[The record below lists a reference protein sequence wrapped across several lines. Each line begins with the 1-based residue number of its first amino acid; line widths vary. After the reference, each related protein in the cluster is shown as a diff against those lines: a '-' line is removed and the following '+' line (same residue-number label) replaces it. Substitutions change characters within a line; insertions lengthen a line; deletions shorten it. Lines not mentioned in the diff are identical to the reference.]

1 MDHKVPASP
10 LSKGMELTAWVLVLL
25 ALALAIWGMCTLPD
39 TIATHF
45 DGAGNPDG
53 YGKPGILILFPILE
67 ILVLGI
73 FSLVT
78 HLVAPENWNMPFRVE
93 KQNAGQVY
101 SIIAGMLAAVEL
113 ETAVYFLLIEIQT
126 IRQSGKGF
134 LLGVGL
140 YLGAMTLTLVLG
152 IWRAWRKSREPQQND

>member
-1 MDHKVPASP
+1 MDHKLPTSP
-10 LSKGMELTAWVLVLL
+10 LRKRMEGAAWALVLL
-25 ALALAIWGMCTLPD
+25 TLALAIWGMCTLPD

-53 YGKPGILILFPILE
+53 YGRPGILILFPILE

-78 HLVAPENWNMPFRVE
+78 HGADPETWNIPFQVSE
-93 KQNAGQVY
+93 ENAGQVY

-152 IWRAWRKSREPQQND
+152 IWRAWRKSREPQQKD